1 MKKKNKKSENVI
13 ITVSS
18 FTVTASQSS
27 LTPLTWDRVLHL
39 HIDLI
44 FGAFAR
50 FRTSNSARSKR
61 HNFRGCYVTM
71 TFTVCQSGVSLV
83 GSFFGSFF

>member
-27 LTPLTWDRVLHL
+27 LTPLPWDRVLHL
-39 HIDLI
+39 HIDPI

-50 FRTSNSARSKR
+50 FGLPTRPDQNAITLE
-61 HNFRGCYVTM
+61 GVT
-71 TFTVCQSGVSLV
+71 
-83 GSFFGSFF
+83 